1 MLRKAAAASSA
12 SLLKELNKHVH
23 LFSRSA
29 SFLFLH
35 LGVVA
40 QPLPSLSFWISGSN
54 IWRLRYRLGPSVIGL
69 LRVIHFCNLGDGLMW
84 SLHPCPYYDSV
95 SVCREGRLVR
105 GAIDWSFT
113 LPALSAPP
121 LLLYPSFSLTH

>member
-1 MLRKAAAASSA
+1 MST
-12 SLLKELNKHVH
+12 
-23 LFSRSA
+23 
-29 SFLFLH
+29 SFLALPYSFL
-35 LGVVA
+35 LQFGVVA
-40 QPLPSLSFWISGSN
+40 QPLPSLSPSFSSWISGSN
-54 IWRLRYRLGPSVIGL
+54 IWRLRYRLGQSVIGL

-95 SVCREGRLVR
+95 SVCRERRLVR

-113 LPALSAPP
+113 LPTLFALP

>member
-1 MLRKAAAASSA
+1 MSTSFLALPHS
-12 SLLKELNKHVH
+12 
-23 LFSRSA
+23 LFS
-29 SFLFLH
+29 SFWCC
-35 LGVVA
+35 GPA
-40 QPLPSLSFWISGSN
+40 PPLPSLSFWISGSN

-69 LRVIHFCNLGDGLMW
+69 LGVIHFCNLGDGLMW

-113 LPALSAPP
+113 LPALSALP
-121 LLLYPSFSLTH
+121 LLLYPSFSLTHRAALMV

>member
-1 MLRKAAAASSA
+1 MST
-12 SLLKELNKHVH
+12 
-23 LFSRSA
+23 
-29 SFLFLH
+29 SFLALPHPFFLH
-35 LGVVA
+35 FGAVA
-40 QPLPSLSFWISGSN
+40 QPLPSPPLPSLSFWISGSN

-69 LRVIHFCNLGDGLMW
+69 LGVIHFCNLGDGLMW

-113 LPALSAPP
+113 LPALSALP
-121 LLLYPSFSLTH
+121 LLLYPSFSLTHRAALMV